1 MAININ
7 TTYIEILTMIYL
19 SKLIYYYHKKQILIN
34 INETLEEYFKKYEL
48 IHVNDYTSENSEY
61 MINCNNNSIEEDEY
75 TNFTKESLLFL
86 YMNFPNSKISNF
98 ISNDYFDIQA
108 GVIISDNTIVI
119 VFNIC
124 KKKYRFNRATNT

>member
-48 IHVNDYTSENSEY
+48 IQVTEYTSENSEY
-61 MINCNNNSIEEDEY
+61 IINCNDNSIEEDEY

-86 YMNFPNSKISNF
+86 YMNLILNELVNPYLLIIFLLFRLKLGLLGYNSCDTS
-98 ISNDYFDIQA
+98 
-108 GVIISDNTIVI
+108 
-119 VFNIC
+119 
-124 KKKYRFNRATNT
+124 